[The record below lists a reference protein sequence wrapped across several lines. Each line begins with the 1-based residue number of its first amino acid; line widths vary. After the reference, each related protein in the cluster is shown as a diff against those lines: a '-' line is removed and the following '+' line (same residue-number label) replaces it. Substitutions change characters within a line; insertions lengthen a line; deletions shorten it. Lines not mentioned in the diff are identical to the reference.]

1 MSPSKDSERGAG
13 TTRNGRGRSGEE
25 DPGILAQLPRT
36 RPQRSSRHRATAR
49 DDGVAESVSTAT
61 AGTVNGAAP
70 AAEKTRGAR
79 TAKKA
84 SPTSRSKAA
93 RPTAKHGAAGSAAA
107 AGGGAGAST
116 KAPSRGS
123 SAKRRTRTSAASST
137 AAPSTTSTAPKQ
149 GFESEGERASG
160 PVHPPGGAELVA
172 SAAEIVGELAK
183 AGLSTGERLLK
194 DVLSRLPL

>member
-1 MSPSKDSERGAG
+1 MSPRKDSERGAG

-36 RPQRSSRHRATAR
+36 RPQRSSRHRA
-49 DDGVAESVSTAT
+49 
-61 AGTVNGAAP
+61 
-70 AAEKTRGAR
+70 
-79 TAKKA
+79 
-84 SPTSRSKAA
+84 AA
-93 RPTAKHGAAGSAAA
+93 RPSAKQGAAGSAAA
-107 AGGGAGAST
+107 GADAST
-116 KAPSRGS
+116 EAPSRGS
-123 SAKRRTRTSAASST
+123 SAKRRTRTSPPGRT
-137 AAPSTTSTAPKQ
+137 AAPKTTSTAPKQ

-160 PVHPPGGAELVA
+160 TVHPPGGAELVA